1 MSIMDLVGVQRGI
14 DFEHSSPTVMRYKPD
29 IREGYEY
36 GSFEP
41 KYGHTPNWQ
50 PLCND
55 SSDLHKEIVL
65 ACKQVA
71 KVTEMKN
78 PIGNDPFWHDSRIE
92 RASTIVTKII
102 KLCNEI
108 AIATHQGFGNIIVLN
123 TKMYDLL
130 HDLTSGFMNCQFIT
144 ESAPGVLKIV
154 GRDTFKMDFDD
165 YSNYPEAIMAY
176 HSNNS
181 CLCGAVAA
189 LSTNERYFSINTDME
204 GTENYYR
211 LLRVKDELQ

>member
-14 DFEHSSPTVMRYKPD
+14 DFEHSLPTVMRYKPD

-41 KYGHTPNWQ
+41 KYSHTPNWQ
-50 PLCND
+50 PLCSD
-55 SSDLHKEIVL
+55 SDELYQEIVF
-65 ACKQVA
+65 ACKKVA
-71 KVTEMKN
+71 KVTEMAN
-78 PIGNDPFWHDSRIE
+78 PKSTTDFWHRTGPE
-92 RASTIVTKII
+92 RAGTIVSKII
-102 KLCNEI
+102 QLCNDI
-108 AIATHQGFGNIIVLN
+108 AIATRQGQGNVIVLN

-130 HDLTSGFMNCQFIT
+130 RELTFGFIDCPFIS

-181 CLCGAVAA
+181 CVCGAIAA
-189 LSTNERYFSINTDME
+189 LNPSETYFSINTDME

-211 LLRVKDELQ
+211 LLRIKEYL